1 METRL
6 HSFGDMR
13 HDIKVKSLK
22 REREDDEDRT
32 WSSKISRPV
41 STTTDTR
48 NDHPGVM
55 LCQTKPFS
63 SIWSS
68 YPELERMATVLES
81 DLSDKKHR
89 RRSRVMEAEPQ
100 CAPATWERGATISVL
115 RSRPSSDR
123 RVQVWS
129 NPELRSELE
138 LYRQEVEAL
147 YQICSILENLIRL
160 RLETTPRKAVQMSF
174 GLGLD
179 TLVIEPSRYVT
190 WRMQW
195 ALRDIKYFGQPCSNI
210 YPVSRDQ

>member
-1 METRL
+1 
-6 HSFGDMR
+6 
-13 HDIKVKSLK
+13 
-22 REREDDEDRT
+22 
-32 WSSKISRPV
+32 
-41 STTTDTR
+41 
-48 NDHPGVM
+48 
-55 LCQTKPFS
+55 
-63 SIWSS
+63 
-68 YPELERMATVLES
+68 
-81 DLSDKKHR
+81 
-89 RRSRVMEAEPQ
+89 MEAEPQ

-147 YQICSILENLIRL
+147 YQMCSILEGLLRL

-190 WRMQW
+190 
-195 ALRDIKYFGQPCSNI
+195 
-210 YPVSRDQ
+210 